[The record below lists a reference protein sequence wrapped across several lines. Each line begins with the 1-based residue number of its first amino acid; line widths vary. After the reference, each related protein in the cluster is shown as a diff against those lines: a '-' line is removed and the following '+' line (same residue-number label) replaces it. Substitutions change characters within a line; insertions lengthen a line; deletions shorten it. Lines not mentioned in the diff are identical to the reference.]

1 MKKKNRSGNFIYFIF
16 ILLLPTNVYA
26 YLDPGSGS
34 ALITAIFSFFAA
46 IVYTVKKYFY
56 KSRNERLFI
65 SQADGARPAFSSHF
79 RFRACL
85 HVSAACRRGG

>member
-1 MKKKNRSGNFIYFIF
+1 MKKKNRSDNFINFIF

-46 IVYTVKKYFY
+46 IVYTAKKYFY
-56 KSRNERLFI
+56 KIR
-65 SQADGARPAFSSHF
+65 HF
-79 RFRACL
+79 FTKKD
-85 HVSAACRRGG
+85 